1 MVGIIIA
8 CIVAALIAVVL
19 IRTAAFR
26 PAAAEKKE
34 YAPVEFDR
42 EAAVEN
48 LRELVRCRTVSY
60 YDHSLEDDAEFEKLI
75 TLLGKLYPAVSR
87 ECELIRFEDRG
98 LLFRWKGASSEG
110 ECPVFM
116 AHYDVVP
123 VEEQFWDVDPF
134 SAEIKD
140 GAVWGRGTVDT
151 KNSLNGILTAAD
163 NLISRGFVP
172 KNDMYFAFSGGEE
185 VEGEGARHIALW
197 FKEKGIVPAFV
208 LDEGGAVVENVFPG
222 VSGPC
227 GLIGIAEKGMCNLTF
242 TANSDGGHASAPGPH
257 TPIGILS
264 KACARMDA
272 HPFRRR
278 FTAPVLAMFDT
289 LGRHSSFVYRMI
301 FANLWLFGGVLD
313 MICKKSGG
321 ELNALVRTTVA
332 FTQMNGSKAVNVIPP
347 TASMTANLRLNPGD
361 TVESAVAY
369 AKATVKDDSVMIT
382 AEGRDPSPISR
393 TDCFGWDVISDA
405 VRAAW
410 PGSLVAPYLMVQCSD
425 SRHYSDVSD
434 RVYKFSAADLT
445 AEERH
450 SIHGNNEHIR
460 IETVGRAVEFFM
472 RIMMEC

>member
-1 MVGIIIA
+1 DGNILYIDYDNMYSSKGIMPGSS
-8 CIVAALIAVVL
+8 IVMHRQLNG
-19 IRTAAFR
+19 T
-26 PAAAEKKE
+26 
-34 YAPVEFDR
+34 
-42 EAAVEN
+42 
-48 LRELVRCRTVSY
+48 
-60 YDHSLEDDAEFEKLI
+60 FEK
-75 TLLGKLYPAVSR
+75 Y
-87 ECELIRFEDRG
+87 FE
-98 LLFRWKGASSEG
+98 
-110 ECPVFM
+110 
-116 AHYDVVP
+116 
-123 VEEQFWDVDPF
+123 
-134 SAEIKD
+134 
-140 GAVWGRGTVDT
+140 
-151 KNSLNGILTAAD
+151 
-163 NLISRGFVP
+163 
-172 KNDMYFAFSGGEE
+172 
-185 VEGEGARHIALW
+185 
-197 FKEKGIVPAFV
+197 EKGIVPAFV

-264 KACARMDA
+264 KACARMEA